1 MYVTLQ
7 RVVFS
12 GVRFCLDNLTA
23 RFFSCSCYKTE
34 PSSVHPIVKSIYLLE
49 GVHVFPPPKSESSG
63 VRFSLIK
70 LSIRDALSLATLSA
84 TATHMLFT
92 IAVSFATAFTPSGG
106 LRAFTTRAPGR
117 RRVVLLQ
124 TSKDMDEE
132 ISLAARVDERW
143 KFLRDNPGMDAA
155 EAADDAKANPMQRSK
170 DKRLAERDTR
180 QWCLDR
186 CLATGYCEVRLPC
199 PRRTWTRQGLP
210 SGCLILGLVR
220 LWLSPL

>member
-1 MYVTLQ
+1 M
-7 RVVFS
+7 
-12 GVRFCLDNLTA
+12 CNLTTR
-23 RFFSCSCYKTE
+23 RFFRGSVLFGQPYSAFFLVFLLQNRALLG
-34 PSSVHPIVKSIYLLE
+34 PSDREEHLSARRSPRLSSPEIRKFRGSVFAHQAVHPRR
-49 GVHVFPPPKSESSG
+49 P
-63 VRFSLIK
+63 
-70 LSIRDALSLATLSA
+70 LATLSA

-186 CLATGYCEVRLPC
+186 CLATGYCEVRLAC
-199 PRRTWTRQGLP
+199 PARTWTRQGLP
-210 SGCLILGLVR
+210 SGGLILGLVR
-220 LWLSPL
+220 LRLIPL